1 MVLATVVKR
10 LYHKDG
16 NKQPLDVGSREN
28 HERIGNGE
36 VDKEKGGNED
46 EGNVK
51 GQMRQKT
58 GLRKQPLWFTIFA
71 WSLIF
76 LGLTGIVMVSFS
88 TFKQP
93 RKNI

>member
-1 MVLATVVKR
+1 M
-10 LYHKDG
+10 
-16 NKQPLDVGSREN
+16 LDVESWEN
-28 HERIGNGE
+28 HERIGNAE
-36 VDKEKGGNED
+36 VGKEKGGNED
-46 EGNVK
+46 EGKVK

-88 TFKQP
+88 TIKQP
-93 RKNI
+93 RKKMFKSAKPSH